1 MMKSGTF
8 SKWPLHW
15 TCALKQKTDDSVWDQ
30 ILRKLIEQSTE
41 EHCGED
47 GMAMLSENEETVNEE
62 EECVI
67 VQWQNLCRFLILV
80 QIRSLIDV
88 FAFSVK
94 TPMNLLFV

>member
-15 TCALKQKTDDSVWDQ
+15 TCALKQKTNDSVWNQ

-47 GMAMLSENEETVNEE
+47 GVAMLSEHEETANEE
-62 EECVI
+62 EDKNTSEPVVC
-67 VQWQNLCRFLILV
+67 LATT
-80 QIRSLIDV
+80 SLQTFQKDSTGG
-88 FAFSVK
+88 AFC
-94 TPMNLLFV
+94 